1 MPSNFSH
8 PLNSTTTP
16 PHGGG
21 TNSTAAAA
29 AAKKAMQIKM
39 AIAQANDQTAA
50 KWFAVAMAGLIL
62 LFTVFHWSRFLYSRY
77 ASKRSRESEITNAI
91 VTLAR
96 YTFPFCLIV
105 GLTGIA
111 DPFVTNLHMEYQA
124 SLPTAI

>member
-21 TNSTAAAA
+21 TNSTA

-62 LFTVFHWSRFLYSRY
+62 VFTMFHWSRVF
-77 ASKRSRESEITNAI
+77 
-91 VTLAR
+91 
-96 YTFPFCLIV
+96 
-105 GLTGIA
+105 
-111 DPFVTNLHMEYQA
+111 
-124 SLPTAI
+124 